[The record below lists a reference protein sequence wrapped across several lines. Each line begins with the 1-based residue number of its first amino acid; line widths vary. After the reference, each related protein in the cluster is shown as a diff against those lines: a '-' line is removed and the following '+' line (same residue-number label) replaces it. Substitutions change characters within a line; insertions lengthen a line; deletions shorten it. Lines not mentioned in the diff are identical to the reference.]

1 MILVTGATG
10 ILGRVLILELLKR
23 GKSVRAAKRPSSN
36 LTEVRHSLKFYDPTA
51 DELLSRVEW
60 VDLDLFD
67 EDSLRSALRGVSEIY
82 HCAAKVSFHPRD
94 KEEMLRTNVQGTRN
108 LLLAADEMGIQRFLF
123 VSSIAALDTQN
134 ASGEVDESSEYDSSV
149 SHSGYALSKYLSEME
164 VWRAAAEGMGVIII
178 NPGIIIGSG
187 NWNASSGTLFSQLG
201 DNAFTFSGGTA
212 YIDVRDTAKIAV
224 ELMEK
229 SFFGERFIL
238 VAENRRFK
246 DLADR
251 IRKALGR
258 SETLLVPA
266 VALKIGYIL
275 NLLLGW
281 LVPSLKIVN
290 KANISAATDFV
301 PLSNKKVKELL
312 GWDFIPINESID
324 FHLSNYLAD
333 KTQNELNKP

>member
-1 MILVTGATG
+1 
-10 ILGRVLILELLKR
+10 
-23 GKSVRAAKRPSSN
+23 
-36 LTEVRHSLKFYDPTA
+36 
-51 DELLSRVEW
+51 
-60 VDLDLFD
+60 
-67 EDSLRSALRGVSEIY
+67 
-82 HCAAKVSFHPRD
+82 
-94 KEEMLRTNVQGTRN
+94 
-108 LLLAADEMGIQRFLF
+108 
-123 VSSIAALDTQN
+123 
-134 ASGEVDESSEYDSSV
+134 
-149 SHSGYALSKYLSEME
+149 
-164 VWRAAAEGMGVIII
+164 
-178 NPGIIIGSG
+178 
-187 NWNASSGTLFSQLG
+187 
-201 DNAFTFSGGTA
+201 
-212 YIDVRDTAKIAV
+212 
-224 ELMEK
+224 MEK

-258 SETLLVPA
+258 SETLLDPA

-333 KTQNELNKP
+333 KTKNGLNKP